1 MTKTHRTEHH
11 IPLFVESNRLV
22 IRPTNLRD
30 LPYLQ
35 RWWNDPV
42 VMDAS
47 GEMDGMQYDLD
58 DMHEWYRRHV
68 ENRNPPHHFMICLRN
83 ESERPIGEFYIAS
96 QDRPGCVTFG
106 LLIGDTTQWGHGY
119 TLEAILAYADALFE
133 CDHCTAMRLETP
145 VNNKHLIE
153 LCESIGFEVEHVW
166 ANGHAQTM
174 ILTEAA
180 FRNLHFS

>member
-1 MTKTHRTEHH
+1 MNNKPHTTND

-22 IRPTNLRD
+22 IRPTNPRD

-42 VMDAS
+42 VMDAT
-47 GEMDGMQYDLD
+47 GEMDGMQYDGD
-58 DMHEWYRRHV
+58 DMHEWYHRHIA
-68 ENRNPPHHFMICLRN
+68 NRFPPRHFVICLRN

-119 TLEAILAYADALFE
+119 TLETILAYADALFE
-133 CDHCTAMRLETP
+133 CDCCTAMRLETP
-145 VNNKHLIE
+145 VNNSHLIE
-153 LCESIGFEVEHVW
+153 LCMSIGFEVEHVW
-166 ANGHAQTM
+166 ANGQSQTM

-180 FRNLHFS
+180 FHRLNFS